1 MPAIDDLL
9 RAFERGDLEKM
20 GAVTTDDLDLRIEHY
35 RGDDVDVSWQRST
48 GRAEFH
54 VVLQRLASEVF
65 EGGTR
70 ILSLDTQQLGNGWTL
85 SSFRQQFFYPVRNRE
100 VVGQTWILAH
110 ESDGRVDYFR
120 EIVTPVEDVLA

>member
-1 MPAIDDLL
+1 MSAIDDLL

-20 GAVTTDDLDLRIEHY
+20 NAVTTDDFDLRIEHY
-35 RGDDVDVSWQRST
+35 RGDDVDVSWQRSN

-54 VVLQRLASEVF
+54 AVLQRLASEVF
-65 EGGTR
+65 EGGTC

-85 SSFRQQFFYPVRNRE
+85 SNFRQQFFYPVRNRE

-120 EIVTPVEDVLA
+120 EIATPVEDVLA